1 MIEPIHFVVVVL
13 GVSLLACI
21 TAIVFKFLELRCRHE
36 FETVDEYTV
45 FPPGDVTEDT
55 IPCGKVLVLRCK
67 KCGDVIAKKLNP

>member
-1 MIEPIHFVVVVL
+1 MEPIHFVVIVL

-21 TAIVFKFLELRCRHE
+21 TAIVFKFLELHCRHE

-45 FPPGDVTEDT
+45 FPPGEATEDT
-55 IPCGKVLVLRCK
+55 IPCGKVIVLRCK